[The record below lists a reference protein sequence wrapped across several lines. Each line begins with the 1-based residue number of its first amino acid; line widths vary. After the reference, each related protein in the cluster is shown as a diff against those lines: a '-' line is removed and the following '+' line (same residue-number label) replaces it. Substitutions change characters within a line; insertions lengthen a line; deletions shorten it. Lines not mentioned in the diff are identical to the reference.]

1 MRISPV
7 WFLILGIP
15 LLRAS
20 NASGLKMTVRH
31 TSEGISS
38 DQTFYIEKDRRRAE
52 YRNWI
57 GVHYGPQLA
66 SITRCDLGQMFELN
80 LDAGEYVESS
90 YPPKPLSKE
99 EREGRGLKVPDL
111 LASGKPTLRIEITTV
126 DTGER
131 KEFFGHAARH
141 IITTRKQIPLEGSR
155 SDAQQTVTDGWYI
168 DVDTSIS
175 CDRHMPEGKRV
186 HAHAFLTAGNMP
198 IEKIEFIDNG
208 VPEEGFAIEWK
219 ITSREAIALPDGA
232 KKEHTSS
239 REMRLTQFVE
249 GPLDPAL
256 FTIPTGFL
264 QVEHIERNPPAS
276 LPSQWSIAWDRFKAS
291 IARLFSVKNSVEV
304 AVH

>member
-1 MRISPV
+1 
-7 WFLILGIP
+7 
-15 LLRAS
+15 
-20 NASGLKMTVRH
+20 
-31 TSEGISS
+31 
-38 DQTFYIEKDRRRAE
+38 
-52 YRNWI
+52 
-57 GVHYGPQLA
+57 
-66 SITRCDLGQMFELN
+66 
-80 LDAGEYVESS
+80 
-90 YPPKPLSKE
+90 
-99 EREGRGLKVPDL
+99 
-111 LASGKPTLRIEITTV
+111 
-126 DTGER
+126 
-131 KEFFGHAARH
+131 
-141 IITTRKQIPLEGSR
+141 
-155 SDAQQTVTDGWYI
+155 
-168 DVDTSIS
+168 
-175 CDRHMPEGKRV
+175 MPEGKRV

-264 QVEHIERNPPAS
+264 QVEHIERNPPAN

-291 IARLFSVKNSVEV
+291 VARLFSVKNSVEV